1 MKSKN
6 IINKVI
12 STVDIIPK
20 TPGNKKQ
27 DVNVNTY
34 MKKSKRNNNKENII
48 DIIPEPVIPEHVI
61 PEPVKQDILPK
72 FNITSDLVTNIKAL
86 NLIKAREA
94 LQINIQNKNINRE
107 EKILNLINEIKEEE
121 LLKIE
126 NKTEKLKNKLMKLI

>member
-6 IINKVI
+6 IINKA
-12 STVDIIPK
+12 DIMPK

-27 DVNVNTY
+27 NVNVNTY
-34 MKKSKRNNNKENII
+34 MKKSKRTYNNENPV
-48 DIIPEPVIPEHVI
+48 DNIIPEPEPK
-61 PEPVKQDILPK
+61 PEPIIQLFEPDIIKP
-72 FNITSDLVTNIKAL
+72 NIKAL

-94 LQINIQNKNINRE
+94 RQINIQNKNISRE